1 MAKQIIRYAHV
12 GLLKRPSLKYKPL
25 YLFENTTVSP
35 GLRNTAVRLYTM
47 FDEKQI
53 FEDLLGMEKN
63 EWELL
68 RFVEGGS

>member
-25 YLFENTTVSP
+25 YFFENTTVSP

-47 FDEKQI
+47 FDEK
-53 FEDLLGMEKN
+53 
-63 EWELL
+63 L
-68 RFVEGGS
+68 RYLKTSWGWRRMNGSY